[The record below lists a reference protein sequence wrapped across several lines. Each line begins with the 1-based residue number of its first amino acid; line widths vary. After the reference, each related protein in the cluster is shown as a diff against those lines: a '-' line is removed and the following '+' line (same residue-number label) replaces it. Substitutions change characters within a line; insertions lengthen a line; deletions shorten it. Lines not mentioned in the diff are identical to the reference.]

1 MLPGEVSD
9 RSVAPRFTSPRP
21 LCSTR
26 ARRVGQWT
34 IAAPPHDSYVD
45 AGCVRLGPRERRT
58 GAEELVRRA
67 FGIIALFTVYADAVA
82 AQASQVWPELD
93 VFWHPAEHQRTFLE
107 LSMSSDRE
115 SDSREASVGLYQD
128 YLRLPRGYARAGY
141 RYTFSVQDASYRESR
156 GVGEVVLA
164 AGLPMRMRLLNRA
177 RTELRWVNGGYSW
190 RFRERVHVQYYLRN
204 PRFARHAVAPYGTL
218 EGYYDSRYRT
228 IARIGGR
235 IGSEAR
241 LSDKWSTDV
250 FIARQN
256 NSRATPRYVTA
267 LGVIARITVR

>member
-1 MLPGEVSD
+1 
-9 RSVAPRFTSPRP
+9 
-21 LCSTR
+21 
-26 ARRVGQWT
+26 
-34 IAAPPHDSYVD
+34 
-45 AGCVRLGPRERRT
+45 
-58 GAEELVRRA
+58 VRRA
-67 FGIIALFTVYADAVA
+67 FGIIALFSVHGDVIS
-82 AQASQVWPELD
+82 AQTSQVWPELD
-93 VFWHPAEHQRTFLE
+93 VFWQPAEHQRTFLE

-156 GVGEVVLA
+156 AVGEVVLA
-164 AGLPMRMRLLNRA
+164 AGLPRRLRLLNRA
-177 RTELRWVNGGYSW
+177 RTELRWVNSQYSW

-204 PRFARHAVAPYGTL
+204 PRFARHALAPYGTL
-218 EGYYDSRYRT
+218 EAYYDSRYRT

-256 NSRATPRYVTA
+256 NSRAAPRYVTA
-267 LGVIARITVR
+267 LGVIARVTVR